1 MPPVP
6 YARHRFPP
14 GVIQH
19 AIRLNLRF
27 TISHRD
33 GEDLLAERCA
43 EISFGTMRRG
53 R

>member
-14 GVIQH
+14 GFIQH

-27 TISHRD
+27 TLNDR
-33 GEDLLAERCA
+33 EDLLAERGA
-43 EISFGTMRRG
+43 ELPCGTMRRG